1 MTKLLLA
8 RSPKWNHKQTN
19 SSVLN
24 LLNEWLNKLKFI
36 IIFNMALNPPLG
48 QGMIPF
54 RVDGEHFCLQRDG
67 VEFELKINGMGT
79 LKGAGKVVVTTM
91 RLILIN
97 PLGKPTFKAFDLP
110 LALTH
115 HEKFN

>member
-1 MTKLLLA
+1 
-8 RSPKWNHKQTN
+8 
-19 SSVLN
+19 
-24 LLNEWLNKLKFI
+24 
-36 IIFNMALNPPLG
+36 MALNPPLG

-67 VEFELKINGMGT
+67 VEFELKIHGMGT

-110 LALTH
+110 LVCRPLNNSLPGDIEFKIWFT
-115 HEKFN
+115 EGGC

>member
-1 MTKLLLA
+1 
-8 RSPKWNHKQTN
+8 
-19 SSVLN
+19 
-24 LLNEWLNKLKFI
+24 
-36 IIFNMALNPPLG
+36 MALNPPLG
-48 QGMIPF
+48 QGMVPF
-54 RVDGEHFCLQRDG
+54 RVEGEHFCLQRDG
-67 VEFELKINGMGT
+67 VEFELKIQGMGT

-115 HEKFN
+115 HEKFNQPIFGSNYWYGICRPLNNSLPGDIEFKIWFTEGGC